1 VILLDNN
8 QILIASI
15 FQSLKTPELQ
25 EKSFLRH
32 LVLNTYRMYR
42 SKFKDEYGDLVICH
56 DSSNCWRKDFFP
68 EYKANRKQKQKA
80 DVVDWNGIYN
90 KLHEIREEIRE
101 NFPYRNIAVPRTE
114 ADDVISVLC
123 HEYSEKENI
132 VIVSND
138 KDFKQLLSL
147 PNVKQYSPMKK
158 GFIDC
163 EDPSGYLF
171 DHILKG
177 DSSDGVPNILS
188 DSDTFVRKDKR
199 QKRLTKK
206 IIELIEDEIKSSSKP
221 PEFCLENW
229 NRNKLI
235 IDLSMIPNEIKDEI
249 IESYENCKFGDRSS
263 MLNYMIDNR
272 LKNLIENL
280 EDF

>member
-1 VILLDNN
+1 
-8 QILIASI
+8 
-15 FQSLKTPELQ
+15 
-25 EKSFLRH
+25 
-32 LVLNTYRMYR
+32 MYR

-206 IIELIEDEIKSSSKP
+206 IIELIEDEIKSSSTP

-229 NRNKLI
+229 NRNKQI
-235 IDLSMIPNEIKDEI
+235 IDLSMIPTEIKDEI
-249 IESYENCKFGDRSS
+249 IESYENCQFGDRSS